1 MADSSE
7 NAKARVIETENL
19 LIRGHLL
26 RCFNAVIQI
35 NNISLV
41 SIENMPLPRFPSWI
55 GILCALGVFL
65 VLFGNSS
72 YEDEI
77 IGLGVVLLMVAAFAV
92 IIWLAARN
100 EVKEKK
106 YLNIRMNS
114 GDAYYLTYR
123 NQEFVNQVLQ
133 LLANIIET
141 GTTPQTNF
149 HINMK
154 ECEIRENGAVVHVT
168 EEAGW

>member
-7 NAKARVIETENL
+7 NAKTKVILTDNL

-35 NNISLV
+35 SNISLV
-41 SIENMPLPRFPSWI
+41 SIENMPLPRFPAWT
-55 GILCALGVFL
+55 GISCALGVFL
-65 VLFGNSS
+65 ILFGNST
-72 YEDEI
+72 YENGI
-77 IGLGVVLLMVAAFAV
+77 IGLGVALLMVTVFPIA
-92 IIWLAARN
+92 IWFSALN
-100 EVKEKK
+100 DVKEKK

-114 GDAYYLTYR
+114 GDAYYLTYH
-123 NQEFVNQVLQ
+123 NQEFVKQVLQ

-154 ECEIRENGAVVHVT
+154 ECEIRENGSVIHVT
-168 EEAGW
+168 EETGW

>member
-1 MADSSE
+1 MAGNSE
-7 NAKARVIETENL
+7 KAKVIETENL

-41 SIENMPLPRFPSWI
+41 SIENMPLPRFPSWT

-65 VLFGNSS
+65 ILLGNSN

-77 IGLGVVLLMVAAFAV
+77 VGLGIMLLTVAAFAV

-100 EVKEKK
+100 DVKERK

-123 NQEFVNQVLQ
+123 NQEFVKQVLQ

-154 ECEIRENGAVVHVT
+154 ECEIRENGSVIHVT
-168 EEAGW
+168 EETGW